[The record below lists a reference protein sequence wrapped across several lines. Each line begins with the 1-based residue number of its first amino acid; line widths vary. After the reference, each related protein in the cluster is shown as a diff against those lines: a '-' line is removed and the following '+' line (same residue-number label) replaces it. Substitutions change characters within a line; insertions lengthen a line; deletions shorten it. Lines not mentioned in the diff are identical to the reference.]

1 MKKEEIIAKLNE
13 IIKVYLPQ
21 DVDTSTIDI
30 HSHLMRDLGIN
41 SAHLVDVTLDVEDAF
56 NITLNERDMEAMQ
69 TVDAAVRIV
78 TEKLTTA

>member
-1 MKKEEIIAKLNE
+1 MKREEIITKLNE

-21 DVDTSTIDI
+21 DVDPTTVDV
-30 HSHLMRDLGIN
+30 HSHLMQDLGIN

-78 TEKLTTA
+78 MEKLTAA